1 MQRTRIN
8 IARLSPTRRA
18 FLFGYRRARVKA
30 RAELR
35 AMAADF
41 DAELSNVQ
49 QELAAIW
56 DAYHEYLLM
65 DAAVVERR
73 QLPPDTLLH

>member
-1 MQRTRIN
+1 MQRRRIN

-41 DAELSNVQ
+41 DV
-49 QELAAIW
+49 ELADLQRELGGILADYQRI
-56 DAYHEYLLM
+56 LL
-65 DAAVVERR
+65 DAAVVERG
-73 QLPPDTLLH
+73 QMPPDALLH